1 MSILFATMEL
11 TLNWKE
17 KKDYMHIVVSSKK
30 SEIGEKQEG
39 VEDNGKEEGKSC
51 FGLNHQVTAL

>member
-1 MSILFATMEL
+1 MEL